1 MIAQQYDPVK
11 WAKSAAASKRII
23 DSGIY
28 SLYTVPSDEN
38 TYASSQ
44 ASQAEFPLGVGGIDP
59 YHSYI
64 DMVQRRSTGS
74 EKPGTYLCYSLEQQH
89 HFNRLPVETWE
100 DGTA

>member
-1 MIAQQYDPVK
+1 MPTGPLETGRNMIAQQYDPVK

-59 YHSYI
+59 YPYI
-64 DMVQRRSTGS
+64 DMFKWRSTGC
-74 EKPGTYLCYSLEQQH
+74 EKP
-89 HFNRLPVETWE
+89 
-100 DGTA
+100 

>member
-64 DMVQRRSTGS
+64 DM
-74 EKPGTYLCYSLEQQH
+74 
-89 HFNRLPVETWE
+89 FNGEALAVKTLNLFMLLP
-100 DGTA
+100 